1 MFVTCRVQCRTL
13 DLQDFSLQSAMQ
25 GGALKRAI
33 FLLPVECN
41 VERSTYRILPCGVQ
55 CRVGALKRAIYLW
68 LVLLIFHWTI
78 LVLILN
84 SCLRKLLIET
94 KLKSWLQM
102 NCYVPM
108 LQQLFTQS
116 EALIQIMP
124 SLISADIIQG
134 RLIALIL
141 YEKPSLP
148 FLKLL
153 FHT

>member
-1 MFVTCRVQCRTL
+1 
-13 DLQDFSLQSAMQ
+13 
-25 GGALKRAI
+25 
-33 FLLPVECN
+33 
-41 VERSTYRILPCGVQ
+41 
-55 CRVGALKRAIYLW
+55 
-68 LVLLIFHWTI
+68 
-78 LVLILN
+78 
-84 SCLRKLLIET
+84 
-94 KLKSWLQM
+94 M